1 MESTEKETG
10 TGLCWRCE
18 NRSVFHE
25 TGYGPR
31 YECKQDRAVNGCYCF
46 IPCKPIVVGPIEGEK
61 RPIFAGWL
69 FAGRIRSYALVD
81 DKRLRLKLIDM
92 GDGKASAVWTI
103 TKPKSVTN
111 CHRLKKEK
119 A

>member
-1 MESTEKETG
+1 MFTPT
-10 TGLCWRCE
+10 
-18 NRSVFHE
+18 
-25 TGYGPR
+25 
-31 YECKQDRAVNGCYCF
+31 
-46 IPCKPIVVGPIEGEK
+46 KPIVVGPIEGEK

-69 FAGRIRSYALVD
+69 FAGRICSYALVD

>member
-1 MESTEKETG
+1 MFTPT
-10 TGLCWRCE
+10 
-18 NRSVFHE
+18 
-25 TGYGPR
+25 
-31 YECKQDRAVNGCYCF
+31 
-46 IPCKPIVVGPIEGEK
+46 KPIVVGPIEGEK
-61 RPIFAGWL
+61 RPIFAVWL

-81 DKRLRLKLIDM
+81 QERLCLKLIDM
-92 GDGKASAVWTI
+92 GKGRVSAVWTI